1 VRVGDVE
8 EPASAADGSRMLDSD
23 TGSLRYNIDDVG
35 ILSLAP
41 RDTLV
46 CAQLF
51 ALVSVTAT
59 RIWCQLANSH
69 SCARSGKSRKS
80 SSTNCCRTLS

>member
-1 VRVGDVE
+1 VPIIFVRVGDVE
-8 EPASAADGSRMLDSD
+8 EPASAADDSRMLDSD

-41 RDTLV
+41 RDTFV

-51 ALVSVTAT
+51 ALVSITAT
-59 RIWCQLANSH
+59 RI
-69 SCARSGKSRKS
+69 
-80 SSTNCCRTLS
+80 